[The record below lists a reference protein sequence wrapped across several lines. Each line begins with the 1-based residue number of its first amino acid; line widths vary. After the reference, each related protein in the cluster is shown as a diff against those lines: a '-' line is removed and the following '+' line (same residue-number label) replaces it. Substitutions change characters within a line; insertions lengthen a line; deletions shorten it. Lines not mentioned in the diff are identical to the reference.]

1 MEEKNKCVRAG
12 CSRILWAVLA
22 ILLCAAPSFATSEE
36 VPPGVEKDIDY
47 TISGNLTVYG
57 TVNLLSGANITQS
70 VDVKSGGTA
79 NLLPGSNIGWFV
91 YTTANST
98 VNIKGGQVG
107 MWIDV
112 APGATV
118 TVYGTDFKVND
129 EPVSEGSMP
138 INGTLT
144 VLYENATEPV
154 SLTFDCHAGATVT
167 LTAPGV
173 GPQPVDIDIKPGS
186 YPNAINLGSN
196 GVIPVA
202 ILSSDA
208 FDATTVDPETVSLAG
223 AGVAV
228 RGKGNKC
235 LASQE
240 DVNGDGLTDLV
251 VKIETENL
259 GPGTFQNGT
268 AILTGETSDGV
279 KFTGSDEITIVP
291 PE

>member
-1 MEEKNKCVRAG
+1 MEEKNKCVRAE
-12 CSRILWAVLA
+12 CSRILWAVLT
-22 ILLCAAPSFATSEE
+22 ILLCAAPSLRADVDIPSDGKEYE
-36 VPPGVEKDIDY
+36 IPGDFGPVV
-47 TISGNLTVYG
+47 SGTLWVYG
-57 TVNLLSGANITQS
+57 TVNI
-70 VDVKSGGTA
+70 
-79 NLLPGSNIGWFV
+79 LPDAYIEVFV
-91 YTTANST
+91 YATADSV
-98 VNIKGGQVG
+98 VNIEGGQVG
-107 MWIDV
+107 WWIDV
-112 APGATV
+112 AKGATV
-118 TVYGTDFKVND
+118 TVYGTDFKVNG
-129 EPVSEGSMP
+129 EPVSEGSIP

-173 GPQPVDIDIKPGS
+173 GPQPVDIDIKPGN

-202 ILSSDA
+202 ILSSDT
-208 FDATTVDPETVSLAG
+208 FDATTVDPKTVFLAG

-228 RGKGNKC
+228 RGKGNKY

-259 GPGTFQNGT
+259 DPGTFQNGT
-268 AILTGETSDGV
+268 ATLTGETSDGIE
-279 KFTGSDEITIVP
+279 FTGSDSITIVP

>member
-1 MEEKNKCVRAG
+1 MEKKNKCVRAG
-12 CSRILWAVLA
+12 CSRILWPVLA

-36 VPPGVEKDIDY
+36 VPPGVEKDINY
-47 TISGNLTVYG
+47 TVSGNLTVYG

-79 NLLPGSNIGWFV
+79 NLRPGSNIGWFV
-91 YTTANST
+91 YTTASST

-107 MWIDV
+107 WWIDV

-118 TVYGTDFKVND
+118 TVYGTGFNLGEGEFFIDYGTVTGFYEND
-129 EPVSEGSMP
+129 DP
-138 INGTLT
+138 IN
-144 VLYENATEPV
+144 
-154 SLTFDCHAGATVT
+154 LTFDCQPGATVT
-167 LTAPGV
+167 LAAPGV

-202 ILSSDA
+202 ILSSDT
-208 FDATTVDPETVSLAG
+208 FDATTVDPETVFLAG

-228 RGKGNKC
+228 RGKGNK

-251 VKIETENL
+251 VKLETENL
-259 GPGTFQNGT
+259 DPDTFQNGT
-268 AILTGETSDGV
+268 ATLTGQTVNGV
-279 KFTGSDEITIVP
+279 KFTGSDSIRIVP
-291 PE
+291 PA

>member
-1 MEEKNKCVRAG
+1 MEEKNKCVRTG
-12 CSRILWAVLA
+12 CSRILWAVLT
-22 ILLCAAPSFATSEE
+22 IFLCAAPSLRADVDIPNDGKEYNI
-36 VPPGVEKDIDY
+36 PGDFGPVV
-47 TISGNLTVYG
+47 SGTLWVYG
-57 TVNLLSGANITQS
+57 TVNI
-70 VDVKSGGTA
+70 
-79 NLLPGSNIGWFV
+79 LPGASVGSFV
-91 YTTANST
+91 MATDTSIL
-98 VNIKGGQVG
+98 NIKGGSVG

-118 TVYGTDFKVND
+118 TVYGTSFKVDGD
-129 EPVSEGSMP
+129 EVPYGP
-138 INGTLT
+138 IFIDFGTLT

-167 LTAPGV
+167 LAAPGV

-202 ILSSDA
+202 ILSSDT
-208 FDATTVDPETVSLAG
+208 FDATTVDPETVFLAG

-228 RGKGNKC
+228 RGKGNK

-251 VKIETENL
+251 VKLETENL
-259 GPGTFQNGT
+259 DPDTFQNGT
-268 AILTGETSDGV
+268 ATLTGQTVNGV
-279 KFTGSDEITIVP
+279 KFTGSDSIRIVP
-291 PE
+291 PA

>member
-22 ILLCAAPSFATSEE
+22 VFLCAAPCTWADVDIPSDGKEYNI
-36 VPPGVEKDIDY
+36 PGDFGPVV
-47 TISGNLTVYG
+47 SGSLWVYG
-57 TVNLLSGANITQS
+57 TVNILPDAYIEVFVYATADSIVNIE
-70 VDVKSGGTA
+70 GGT
-79 NLLPGSNIGWFV
+79 
-91 YTTANST
+91 
-98 VNIKGGQVG
+98 VG
-107 MWIDV
+107 EWIDV

-118 TVYGTDFKVND
+118 TVYGTDFKVNG

-154 SLTFDCHAGATVT
+154 SLTFDCHPGATVT
-167 LTAPGV
+167 LAAPGV

-202 ILSSDA
+202 ILSSDT
-208 FDATTVDPETVSLAG
+208 FDATTVDPETVLLAG

-228 RGKGNKC
+228 RGKGNKY

-251 VKIETENL
+251 VKLETENL
-259 GPGTFQNGT
+259 DPDTFQNGT

-279 KFTGSDEITIVP
+279 EFTGSDEITIVP
-291 PE
+291 PA